1 MPNLKSDVLFSIIIP
16 VYNSEKYLKTC
27 IESVQKQS
35 LKNLEI
41 ILVEDK
47 STDSSRKICNF
58 FLKKYNNI
66 KLIIH
71 KKRHGVSSSRNEGIE
86 AAIGKYI
93 IFIDSDDYLLSDSL
107 KSIKNLVLKNDNLD
121 IIFLNSHFTKLGNNL
136 IKSENIFINKIN
148 LGEDQ
153 EFIVKVLCS
162 ANNLLFT
169 LSHSIVSELDQAI

>member
-47 STDSSRKICNF
+47 STDSSRKTCNF
-58 FLKKYNNI
+58 FIKKYNNI

-71 KKRHGVSSSRNEGIE
+71 KKNYGVSSSRNEGIE
-86 AAIGKYI
+86 AAVGKYI
-93 IFIDSDDYLLSDSL
+93 IFIDSDDYLLSNSL
-107 KSIKNLVLKNDNLD
+107 KNIENLVLKNDNLD
-121 IIFLNSHFTKLGNNL
+121 IILLNSHFTKLGNNL
-136 IKSENIFINKIN
+136 IRSKNVFKN
-148 LGEDQ
+148 
-153 EFIVKVLCS
+153 
-162 ANNLLFT
+162 T
-169 LSHSIVSELDQAI
+169 IVSKKKIIEKLVKLFKIKN